1 MRDMRMVNL
10 CVGVGCANMNKP
22 KGLKVKFS
30 YVNKHYR
37 RFCRMERK
45 LSRIS
50 NSDYLQFHVSV
61 SGSDPKQLLKDG
73 RRNTLRAAN
82 IFSIRLKKRQFSI
95 YVNLNKNFY

>member
-1 MRDMRMVNL
+1 MRDMRMVNSG
-10 CVGVGCANMNKP
+10 GVGFANMNKP

-37 RFCRMERK
+37 RFCRKERK

-50 NSDYLQFHVSV
+50 NSDYLQFHVFV
-61 SGSDPKQLLKDG
+61 SGSDPKQLLEDG

-82 IFSIRLKKRQFSI
+82 HAAEKRQFSI